1 MLVLGGANMD
11 VAASA
16 AHALLAGESN
26 PGQVRCTPG
35 GVARNVAENLAR
47 LGHETR
53 LVSLVGDDLY
63 GRSLLAATR
72 RAGVNVRGC
81 QVLPGRS
88 TASYVSLH
96 GADGEMALAVNDM
109 EILEALTPER
119 LQTQARRVREAGA
132 LVLDCN
138 LSSAAL
144 EWLFTQPGQR
154 PVFVDAVSAFKAA
167 RIRPWLAS
175 LHTLKVNRLEAAA
188 LSGIEVQSLA
198 DARAAANWFIRQG
211 VHRVVLTMGAQG
223 ACWLDR
229 DGAQGLQAVHPVQVV
244 NATGAGDAL
253 LAGLVHGH
261 LAGDALAQAMQFA
274 AGCAALT
281 LTSPAATHPGLS
293 LRAVRKLLSGTLR
306 KAAPAPAGKPRSV
319 IKVRIVQSKSA
330 A

>member
-1 MLVLGGANMD
+1 MTTIRSSPGPGSVLLLGGANMD

-16 AHALLAGESN
+16 AHPLLAGESN
-26 PGQVRCTPG
+26 PGQVRCAPG

-47 LGHETR
+47 LGHDTR

-81 QVLPGRS
+81 QVLPGRG
-88 TASYVSLH
+88 TATYVSLH

-109 EILEALTPER
+109 EILEELTPER
-119 LQTQARRVREAGA
+119 LQSQLRRVREAAA

-138 LSSAAL
+138 LPCAAL
-144 EWLFTQPGQR
+144 DWLFMQPRRG

-167 RIRPWLAS
+167 RIRPWLAR

-188 LSGIEVQSLA
+188 LSGIEVLSLA
-198 DARAAANWFIRQG
+198 DARAAASWLVRQG

-229 DGAQGLQAVHPVQVV
+229 DGAQGVQPTLSVPMV

-253 LAGLVHGH
+253 LAGLVHSH
-261 LAGDALAQAMQFA
+261 LAGNSLAQAIQFA

-293 LRAVRKLLSGTLR
+293 LRAVRKLLAAFNR
-306 KAAPAPAGKPRSV
+306 KR
-319 IKVRIVQSKSA
+319 SKSA